1 MSLRYLII
9 GNGVAG
15 TTAAETIRQ
24 RDPEG
29 EISLLTEEDLPFYR
43 RIMLNE
49 YLAGALAETGLVVHN
64 QEWYDRL
71 RLKLLTSTRV
81 VEAPAD
87 RAEIITDTGLVLP
100 YDRLLL
106 ATGSHS
112 FLPPVPGNDRPG
124 VHTLRNIHDARQINT
139 CCSPGGQAVLVGGGL
154 LGLETG
160 QALLQRGMTVTVVE
174 MSPRLLPHQLDDKG
188 AARLQS
194 LLTARGF
201 AFRIGASLKEITG
214 SPAVTGAVLASG
226 EVLPAG
232 LVIFSAGVRPNLEL
246 AHCLG
251 LECDRGIIVDA
262 MMRTSRENVFA
273 AGDVTEFCGV
283 CYGIWP
289 PAQQQGEA
297 AGIAMTGGDPHYQGS
312 APATR
317 LKVTGIELA
326 AAGDI
331 DADHRHQSHLEESAS
346 VYRKFVVNDQG
357 QLIGFIMLGDAHD
370 FAAKSRMVAEKAPFA
385 PPTK

>member
-1 MSLRYLII
+1 MSMRYLII

-29 EISLLTEEDLPFYR
+29 EITLITEEDLPFYR

-49 YLAGALAETGLVVHN
+49 YLAGTMAESGLVVHN
-64 QEWYDRL
+64 QEWYDKL
-71 RLKLLTSTRV
+71 NLKLFTSTRV
-81 VEAPAD
+81 VAAPSD
-87 RAEIITDTGLVLP
+87 RAEIITATGQNLP
-100 YDRLLL
+100 YDRLLV

-124 VHTLRNIHDARQINT
+124 VHTLRNIEDARRIST
-139 CCSPGGQAVLVGGGL
+139 CCRPDGQAVLIGGGL

-160 QALLQRGMTVTVVE
+160 QALLKRGLKVTVVE
-174 MSPRLLPHQLDDKG
+174 MSPRLLPNQLDDKG
-188 AARLQS
+188 ASRLQS
-194 LLTARGF
+194 LLSARGF
-201 AFRIGASLKEITG
+201 TFRIGAALREITG
-214 SPAVTGAVLASG
+214 NPEVTGVALANG
-226 EVLPAG
+226 EVIPAT

-246 AHCLG
+246 ARGLG
-251 LECDRGIIVDA
+251 LECNRGIIVDA
-262 MMRTSRENVFA
+262 MMRTSRAGVFA
-273 AGDVTEFCGV
+273 AGDVAEFCGV
-283 CYGIWP
+283 CYGIWT
-289 PAQQQGEA
+289 PAQQQGRA

-331 DADHRHQSHLEESAS
+331 DAGHHHQEYLEESDS
-346 VYRKFVVNDQG
+346 VYRKFVSDQG
-357 QLIGFIMLGDAHD
+357 RLIGFIMLGDAHD
-370 FAAKSRMVAEKAPFA
+370 FTAKSKVIADKAPYE
-385 PPTK
+385 PPK

>member
-1 MSLRYLII
+1 MSMRYLII

-29 EISLLTEEDLPFYR
+29 EITLVTEEDLPFYR
-43 RIMLNE
+43 RIMLTE
-49 YLAGALAETGLVVHN
+49 YLAGSLAETGLVVHN
-64 QEWYDRL
+64 QEWYDKL
-71 RLKLLTSTRV
+71 NLKLLTSTRV

-87 RAEIITDTGLVLP
+87 RAEIITATGQILP
-100 YDRLLL
+100 YDRLLV

-124 VHTLRNIHDARQINT
+124 VHTLRNIEDARQINN
-139 CCSPGGQAVLVGGGL
+139 CCRPDGQAVLIGGGL
-154 LGLETG
+154 LGLETS
-160 QALLQRGMTVTVVE
+160 QALLKRGMKVTVVE
-174 MSPRLLPHQLDDKG
+174 MSPRLLPNQLDDKG
-188 AARLQS
+188 ASRLQS
-194 LLTARGF
+194 LLSARGF
-201 AFRIGASLKEITG
+201 AFRIGTALREITG
-214 SPAVTGAVLASG
+214 NPEVTGVALTSG
-226 EVLPAG
+226 EVLPAT

-251 LECDRGIIVDA
+251 LECNRGIIVDA
-262 MMRTSRENVFA
+262 MMRTSREGVFA
-273 AGDVTEFCGV
+273 AGDVSEFCGV

-289 PAQQQGEA
+289 PAQQQGRA

-312 APATR
+312 SPATR

-331 DADHRHQSHLEESAS
+331 DAGHHHEEYIEESDN
-346 VYRKFVVNDQG
+346 VYRKFVSDQG
-357 QLIGFIMLGDAHD
+357 RLIGFIMLGDAHD
-370 FAAKSRMVAEKAPFA
+370 FAAKSKLIADKAPYE
-385 PPTK
+385 PPK